1 MIKRDLRTNVEKLS
15 GSKLS
20 WIWQC
25 PTKTTKKKTA
35 KYCRKSINPAEKTFF
50 EGRTCKISVQ
60 DIVAIVICFIL
71 QMKVTKVIENL
82 RSWRHQRGD
91 DELSCETIVDYFSC
105 CH

>member
-1 MIKRDLRTNVEKLS
+1 MIERDLPTNVEKLS
-15 GSKLS
+15 GSKLG

-35 KYCRKSINPAEKTFF
+35 KYCCKSINPAEKTFF